1 MGADTDVAR
10 KARVRR
16 LWSTAAWWIFVG
28 VFVYNA
34 VGLGQ
39 AFFWIPAVLFGVAA
53 VATTRLALA
62 RTAPER
68 FAPRP
73 GELAGATRSQPFET
87 PAHWA
92 TFEGNRPS
100 VSRPGRLGVANGRIS
115 FRTLDDEVRFDAPVA
130 KVHLPFRPSFS
141 RPMLEVDIAEA
152 RHLVRLFPVWDLGAT
167 FVGPVVVGEW
177 YDQLRELGA
186 TAPG

>member
-53 VATTRLALA
+53 VATTRLALS

-73 GELAGATRSQPFET
+73 GGRAGATP
-87 PAHWA
+87 
-92 TFEGNRPS
+92 
-100 VSRPGRLGVANGRIS
+100 RPGRLGVANGRIS
-115 FRTLDDEVRFDAPVA
+115 FHTLDDEVRFDAPVA
-130 KVHLPFRPSFS
+130 QVHLPFRPSFS

-186 TAPG
+186 TAPD